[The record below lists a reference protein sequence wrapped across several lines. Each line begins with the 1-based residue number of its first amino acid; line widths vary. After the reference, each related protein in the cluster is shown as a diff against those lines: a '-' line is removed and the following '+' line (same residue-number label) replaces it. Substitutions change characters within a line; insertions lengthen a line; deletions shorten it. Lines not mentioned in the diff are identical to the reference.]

1 MYETV
6 HVVFQ
11 ADEGPEAG
19 ELGDLALDELA
30 DLIDFVDLLPRIFG
44 ELFDADGDALI
55 LLVDLEHLRLD
66 VVALF
71 DELGGVI
78 DLTGPGEVAHVDHTV
93 EAFFQFH
100 KRTVAG
106 EVAYL
111 AADLAANGVLGL
123 GLVPRIVVQLAD
135 TEADLLLVLVDAEYL
150 RLDFLIL
157 LEDLGGFGV
166 FLGPRQLGDV
176 HEAFDTGFQLHKG
189 AVGHEVDHLA
199 LDLGAHGVLALDEFP
214 RVLSLLLETKGDTLF
229 LLVDIQHHHVELL
242 ADAHHFARVIDAAPA
257 HVGDVQQAV
266 EAVEVNE
273 GTEVGNV
280 LHLALDHGAWGEVVQ
295 HLAAFG

>member
-1 MYETV
+1 M
-6 HVVFQ
+6 
-11 ADEGPEAG
+11 
-19 ELGDLALDELA
+19 
-30 DLIDFVDLLPRIFG
+30 
-44 ELFDADGDALI
+44 
-55 LLVDLEHLRLD
+55 
-66 VVALF
+66 
-71 DELGGVI
+71 
-78 DLTGPGEVAHVDHTV
+78 DHAV

-123 GLVPRIVVQLAD
+123 GLVPRIVVQLTD
-135 TEADLLLVLVDAEYL
+135 TEADLLLVLIDAEYL

-214 RVLSLLLETKGDTLF
+214 RV
-229 LLVDIQHHHVELL
+229 
-242 ADAHHFARVIDAAPA
+242 
-257 HVGDVQQAV
+257 
-266 EAVEVNE
+266 
-273 GTEVGNV
+273 
-280 LHLALDHGAWGEVVQ
+280 
-295 HLAAFG
+295 